1 MDASLISLDAA
12 ARDGAI
18 DVVRSFLAKTGNRE
32 RSKLGT
38 ALLSAA
44 FHGRTDIAKLLIE
57 EGADVSYS
65 DAEGSQ
71 CPLCLAAFGGHV
83 EICKILVEAGAWMDW
98 QKPDGGTALISA
110 AFKGNVDVAE
120 VLLQAGAF
128 VNLATNEKRTP
139 LHFACYD
146 GAVELVG
153 LLLRYGADVNVIEI
167 QNGFSPIHT
176 ACYRG
181 FPRAVQLLL
190 EYGADACL
198 KTSKGSTCIALAEKA
213 KNQACVETVKDWKMQ
228 HAIQMDMVKP
238 VHPIYYVPVCQLRA
252 AFENT
257 EIPKLLKMF
266 QDRRSALEANAALQA
281 ELGVSKKKQAD
292 LQAKVQELETRV
304 EYLEG
309 ANREPKG
316 SCKYREQCSRFFAS
330 LGIDPRFLCPD
341 YDRCYCLRCYRG
353 PDTLMRG
360 EPSKPYGIPR
370 GWVRFAVKVDSR
382 LNDDE
387 LFDNYHVAFHGTSV
401 RAVKSIL
408 ESGQLLL
415 SGDTTSDGFTIPHP
429 KGHIRDGKCS
439 LAPGHKEGCY
449 VIASRHKDSCSCG
462 CLSFEPT
469 RLFFTSP
476 TIKYCEHPAYA
487 GQGEA
492 FEGKKAKCVLQVR
505 QKPMSYKILAETV
518 GATRKSEM
526 IDPVFDNREVE
537 WCTQNR
543 YPAIVVYGLMV
554 KLQ

>member
-198 KTSKGSTCIALAEKA
+198 KTSVSILIVLRLITDLVVTNFYRKAVPALPLQKR
-213 KNQACVETVKDWKMQ
+213 QRT
-228 HAIQMDMVKP
+228 KP
-238 VHPIYYVPVCQLRA
+238 VSRQLK
-252 AFENT
+252 
-257 EIPKLLKMF
+257 I
-266 QDRRSALEANAALQA
+266 
-281 ELGVSKKKQAD
+281 
-292 LQAKVQELETRV
+292 
-304 EYLEG
+304 
-309 ANREPKG
+309 
-316 SCKYREQCSRFFAS
+316 
-330 LGIDPRFLCPD
+330 
-341 YDRCYCLRCYRG
+341 
-353 PDTLMRG
+353 
-360 EPSKPYGIPR
+360 
-370 GWVRFAVKVDSR
+370 
-382 LNDDE
+382 
-387 LFDNYHVAFHGTSV
+387 
-401 RAVKSIL
+401 
-408 ESGQLLL
+408 
-415 SGDTTSDGFTIPHP
+415 
-429 KGHIRDGKCS
+429 GKCNM
-439 LAPGHKEGCY
+439 PY
-449 VIASRHKDSCSCG
+449 RWI
-462 CLSFEPT
+462 
-469 RLFFTSP
+469 
-476 TIKYCEHPAYA
+476 
-487 GQGEA
+487 
-492 FEGKKAKCVLQVR
+492 
-505 QKPMSYKILAETV
+505 
-518 GATRKSEM
+518 
-526 IDPVFDNREVE
+526 
-537 WCTQNR
+537 W
-543 YPAIVVYGLMV
+543 
-554 KLQ
+554 